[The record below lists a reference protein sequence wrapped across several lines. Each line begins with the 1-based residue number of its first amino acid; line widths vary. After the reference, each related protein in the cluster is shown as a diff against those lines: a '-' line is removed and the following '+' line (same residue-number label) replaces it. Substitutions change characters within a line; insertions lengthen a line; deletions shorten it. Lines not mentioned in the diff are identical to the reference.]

1 MEKLEQLSRRKRRK
15 FIVGPSNKNTF
26 AKYAKLYGPWLGD
39 VEIYFIDENKKLE
52 IIRNPNLGV

>member
-1 MEKLEQLSRRKRRK
+1 M
-15 FIVGPSNKNTF
+15 GPSNKNTF